1 MTPIGNDRGRFQSPH
16 ANVLGR
22 LVPNC
27 LPMGKKAEM
36 RQWVHQTNEAH
47 HGEIREVSLE
57 RAEEKSAVD
66 RPNPICPHSYYY
78 SSLSFCIAH
87 DIQQL
92 QLWLKCEML

>member
-1 MTPIGNDRGRFQSPH
+1 MTPIRNDHGRFRSPH

-27 LPMGKKAEM
+27 LPTRKKAET
-36 RQWVHQTNEAH
+36 RPWVDQTNVAH

-66 RPNPICPHSYYY
+66 RPNPVCSHS
-78 SSLSFCIAH
+78 
-87 DIQQL
+87 
-92 QLWLKCEML
+92 